1 LGKCGEAPLGDYKIQ
16 LDSIVAGKDLDKH
29 FRARNRKYVYK
40 RGVSRD
46 DIETYLRDGWEC
58 RGPKKRKRV
67 TLRKQK
73 PVGKRFQDEVWCVF
87 NRMGFSEMNG
97 VSEFAIQR
105 YGLDIGKNVDIFA
118 KDDNCICLVE
128 CKAAEQPHTKKS
140 LGVGI
145 DQYAAI
151 HEELEHSIRLHYK
164 NKGDSTKYRFR
175 WLLVL
180 RNIDL
185 NDNDYV
191 RAKKAN
197 VMVIDYTMIKY
208 YSELAKHLGP
218 ASRYQFLA
226 DLYPGMVIPEM
237 IEPIPA
243 IRGKLGREVFYSFM
257 IEPEKLLKIA
267 YISHRGKTN
276 EDSIK
281 TYQRMVKKQRLNAI
295 AKYIREKQGMFP
307 TNIVLNIETKGKGL
321 RFDQAAGMAGKNAVL
336 GILHLPNR
344 LKTAWLID
352 GQHRLFAYSGLPEAK
367 TATLPVIAFQDLDGS
382 VQQRLFID
390 INGEQVRVSKNL
402 LNDLYPDLHWNS
414 KIPKDKLLALT
425 SKLVKI
431 LNESAKSPLRDRVI
445 KIGGR
450 RTATRNLTLTTL
462 TEELRRSKLL
472 GYVHSAK
479 AKEISPGALYQNDL
493 DSSLKRATEVL
504 MEYFSLFLENESV
517 KKQWDSGSGEE
528 GYICTNQGMI
538 ASIRILKAILEH
550 LEQKHQINVRRR
562 HSDRLISDIREYLAP
577 VIEYLG
583 TASPVVIKQ
592 FRQQYAEAGVK
603 ASAFSLMKII
613 RERYPDFEPSGLK
626 EYISKTDTTNNQ
638 SAYECLCNIETM
650 IHGHVILKLKGKYG
664 EGLEN
669 WWHKGIKEK
678 VRVNAIALASKSV
691 DYSGYEK
698 YLYLIDLKEI
708 IEDNWDIFSEVYTL
722 NAKHTDS
729 RAKRLNWYNE
739 LNNIRNI
746 VDHPPRGGV
755 SDEQLD
761 FVKKIKGELSN
772 RLPQS

>member
-1 LGKCGEAPLGDYKIQ
+1 MNDYEIQ
-16 LDSIVAGKDLDKH
+16 LDSIVSGSDLDRH
-29 FRARNRKYVYK
+29 FRSRIRRYIYKTVTSNDVETHIEGGWERLGRKNRKK
-40 RGVSRD
+40 
-46 DIETYLRDGWEC
+46 
-58 RGPKKRKRV
+58 V
-67 TLRKQK
+67 TLRKPK
-73 PVGKRFQDEVWCVF
+73 PVGEDFQDELWCVF
-87 NRMGFSEMNG
+87 YRMGFSEMNG
-97 VSEFAIQR
+97 ASEFAIPR

-151 HEELEHSIRLHYK
+151 HKELEHSIRLHYR
-164 NKGDSTKYRFR
+164 NKGDNTKYKFR

-180 RNIDL
+180 KNIDM

-197 VMVIDYTMIKY
+197 IMIIDDTMIQY

-243 IRGKLGREVFYSFM
+243 IRGKLGGKVFYSFV

-276 EDSIK
+276 EESMK
-281 TYQRMVKKQRLNAI
+281 TYQRMAKKQRLNAI

-307 TNIVLNIETKGKGL
+307 TNIVLNIETKDKGL
-321 RFDQAAGMAGKNAVL
+321 RFDPAAEMAGKNAVL
-336 GILHLPNR
+336 GTLHLPNR

-382 VQQRLFID
+382 VQQQLFID

-402 LNDLYPDLHWNS
+402 LNDLYDDLLWNS

-425 SKLVKI
+425 SKLVKT
-431 LNESAKSPLRDRVI
+431 LNESAKSPLRDRII
-445 KIGGR
+445 KVGGR
-450 RTATRNLTLTTL
+450 RTATRNLTLATL

-493 DSSLKRATEVL
+493 DSSLERATEVL
-504 MEYFSLFLENESV
+504 TGCFSLLLENEGV
-517 KKQWDSGSGEE
+517 KKQWDSGSGEG

-538 ASIRILKAILEH
+538 ASIRILKAILDH
-550 LEQKHQINVRRR
+550 LEQKRQINVRSRNA
-562 HSDRLISDIREYLAP
+562 DRLVSDIREYLAP

-592 FRQQYAEAGVK
+592 FRQQYAEAGVQ
-603 ASAFSLMKII
+603 ASAFSLMEVI
-613 RERYPDFEPSGLK
+613 RKKYPDFEPSGLK

-638 SAYECLCNIETM
+638 SAYECVFNIETM
-650 IHGHVILKLKGKYG
+650 IHRHVILKLKGKYG

-678 VRVNAIALASKSV
+678 VRVNAAALANKSG
-691 DYSGYEK
+691 DYLGYEK
-698 YLYLIDLKEI
+698 YLHLIDLKEI

-722 NAKHTDS
+722 NAKPTDS
-729 RAKRLNWYNE
+729 RAKRLNWYTE

-755 SDEQLD
+755 SDEELD
-761 FVKKIKGELSN
+761 FVR
-772 RLPQS
+772 RLRPITGGNSI